1 MSENETF
8 IVLRSK
14 ISNVFIYSVKFSSQQ
29 ITAIREVQNLI
40 DWIHQALMNRNE
52 GLKISYSLKIILIM
66 KILTIQ
72 LNNLAAVLT
81 ISNTETQL
89 PAASQILIMAEDIS
103 NITNILQNVT
113 NSTQWDTRGKLK
125 INNLLINAMLT
136 LIGHAS

>member
-8 IVLRSK
+8 IVLGSK
-14 ISNVFIYSVKFSSQQ
+14 ISKFYIYSVKFSSQQ

-136 LIGHAS
+136 LLGPAS